1 MKTSTHHTRLHPAPM
16 VKITD
21 THTWECRIIS
31 HYDDCANATEL
42 SAYLSAIDS
51 DDGVVQMGSLC
62 AQVL

>member
-1 MKTSTHHTRLHPAPM
+1 M

-62 AQVL
+62 AQVLQ